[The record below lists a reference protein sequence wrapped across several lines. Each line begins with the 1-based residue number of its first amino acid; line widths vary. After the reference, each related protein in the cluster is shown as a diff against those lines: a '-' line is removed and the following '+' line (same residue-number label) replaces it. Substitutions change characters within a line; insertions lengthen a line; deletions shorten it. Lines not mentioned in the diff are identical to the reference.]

1 MYDMQQYKG
10 KTVAIL
16 GLSIEG
22 IDSAHFFHSDGAHIW
37 CCDRRTKEE
46 LGDTYGELV
55 PIAAGFQLGDG
66 YLAHLARFDIVVRT
80 PGMSLRLPE
89 LVSLQKR
96 GREITS
102 QTKLFF
108 SLCQAPIIGVT
119 GTKGKGTTSTLIAQ
133 MLEADGKTVWL
144 GGNVGTPILSKVRK
158 IKQSDMVVLE
168 LSSFQLED
176 CRQSPHIA
184 VVLKTTQEHLANQD
198 NLASNFHVSRE
209 AYVEAKKSIVRYQKR
224 TDVAILNA
232 DDPTST
238 SFASETPARIEY
250 FSRYKQTMDAYVADH
265 AVYVHEGKELQKIC
279 SAGEVKLR
287 GIHNLDNIAAASL
300 AARAAT
306 VSWNAIIKAAKAF
319 EGLEHRLETVK
330 TVTGVLY
337 INDSFSTVPE
347 TAIAAIESFT
357 EPIILIAGG
366 SEKGSDFTQ
375 LGEVIASH
383 PVKVLIAIGLM
394 TGRIV
399 KAAKDAGFTGKII
412 TGARSMHEIV
422 SDARGEATTGDVV
435 LLSPAC
441 ASFDMFKNYKERGKL
456 FKHEVSLL

>member
-1 MYDMQQYKG
+1 MQEYKG

-16 GLSIEG
+16 GLSVEG
-22 IDSAHFFHSDGAHIW
+22 IDSAHFFHSEGARVW

-46 LGDTYGELV
+46 LGNTYGELM
-55 PIAAGFQLGDG
+55 PLTEGFQLGKG
-66 YLAHLARFDIVVRT
+66 YLADLARFDTVVRT
-80 PGMSLRLPE
+80 PGMSLRVPE
-89 LVSLQKR
+89 LVTLGKSGK
-96 GREITS
+96 EITS

-108 SLCQAPIIGVT
+108 SLCPAPVIGVT
-119 GTKGKGTTSTLIAQ
+119 GTKGKGTTSTLIAK
-133 MLEADGKTVWL
+133 MLEVDGKTVWL

-158 IKQSDMVVLE
+158 IKQSDTVVLE

-198 NLASNFHVSRE
+198 TLASNFHVSRE
-209 AYVEAKKSIVRYQKR
+209 AYVEAKKSILRYQKKSDI
-224 TDVAILNA
+224 TILNA

-238 SFASETPARIEY
+238 AFAVETPAHIQY
-250 FSRYKQTMDAYVADH
+250 FSRYKQTLDAYVADH
-265 AVYVHEGKELQKIC
+265 TVYLNEKNEPQKIC
-279 SAGEVKLR
+279 SASEIKLR
-287 GIHNLDNIAAASL
+287 GEHNLDNIAAASL
-300 AARAAT
+300 AARAAD
-306 VSWNAIIKAAKAF
+306 VSWNAIISAAIAF

-330 TVTGVLY
+330 TVNGVLY

-347 TAIAAIESFT
+347 TAIAAIESFQ
-357 EPIILIAGG
+357 EPIVLIAGG
-366 SEKGSDFTQ
+366 SEKGSDFTG
-375 LGEVIASH
+375 LGKAVASH

-412 TGARSMHEIV
+412 TGARSMHGIV
-422 SDARGEATTGDVV
+422 VVAAREANAGDVV

>member
-1 MYDMQQYKG
+1 MQQYKG

-22 IDSAHFFHSDGAHIW
+22 IDSAHFFHSEGARIW

-55 PIAAGFQLGDG
+55 PFAEGFQLGKG
-66 YLAHLARFDIVVRT
+66 YLEKLERFDIIVRT

-89 LVSLQKR
+89 LIALQKK
-96 GREITS
+96 GKDITS

-108 SLCQAPIIGVT
+108 SLCRAPIIGVT
-119 GTKGKGTTSTLIAQ
+119 GTKGKGTTSTLIAK
-133 MLEADGKTVWL
+133 MLEAAGITVWL

-158 IKQSDMVVLE
+158 IKQSDTVVLE

-198 NLASNFHVSRE
+198 NLASNFHESRE
-209 AYVEAKKSIVRYQKR
+209 TYVEAKKSIVRYQKR

-238 SFASETPARIEY
+238 SFAGETPARIEY
-250 FSRYKQTMDAYVADH
+250 FSRTDWSAAAFVKHQT
-265 AVYVHEGKELQKIC
+265 VYLRKEKMCNLSEI
-279 SAGEVKLR
+279 KLR
-287 GIHNLDNIAAASL
+287 GVHNLDNVAAATL
-300 AARAAT
+300 AARAVGVSMSAIRQTAT
-306 VSWNAIIKAAKAF
+306 TF
-319 EGLEHRLETVK
+319 EGLEHRLETVR
-330 TVTGVLY
+330 TVGGVLY

-357 EPIILIAGG
+357 KPIILIAGG

-375 LGEVIASH
+375 LGEAIASH

-399 KAAKDAGFTGKII
+399 KAAKDAGFAAKII

-422 SDARGEATTGDVV
+422 SLARGEATTGDVV